1 VLEEIRIRGLGVIDD
16 ATLEL
21 GPGLTVVTGETGAG
35 KTMVVSGLYLLF
47 GGRADPTRVRSGSG
61 RAVVDGRLRLPA
73 DSPVLGRA
81 RDAGADVDEDGSLLL
96 SRAIAVEGRS
106 RAFLGGSAV
115 PVGVLAELAEAV
127 LTVHG
132 QADQMRLLRPAE
144 QRAALDR
151 YAGSPVAELL
161 DQHRAAYQRWQ
172 QLVADLADRTA
183 RVREMSREADL
194 LRHGLAEIAAVRPE
208 PGEDERL
215 TAEATRLAHADA
227 LRVAAQ
233 TAHDALAG
241 DPADPARDDVPDV
254 AALLAV
260 ARHALAHELGT
271 DAELGALE
279 KRCAELGY
287 LAADLAAD
295 LASYLER
302 LDADPAR
309 LAEVEDRRAAL
320 KGLTRKY
327 AETADGVLAWAADA
341 EARLSRLDVSEEVLA
356 ALAAD
361 RDAAEAEV
369 AAVAG
374 RLSNARAVAAEGF
387 AAGVTAELA
396 GLAMAQAAV
405 RVQLRRRPPG
415 PAVPVVRLDGELVAV
430 GPDGVD
436 EVEILLRP
444 HPGAPALPIQKG
456 ASGGELSRVMLAVE
470 VVFAGADPVPT
481 MVFDEVD
488 AGVGGRAAVE
498 VGRRLARL
506 ARRHQVVVVTHLPQ
520 VAAYADRHIVVDKAL
535 GDGRRDSAREEHGGR
550 EEDRAR
556 EENGAHEGAGVGEG
570 AGVRERA
577 GAGEEAGAYERS
589 RAGEGG
595 RAGEERPGEEAADAE
610 ARALGLVTRSD
621 VRTIADADRVR
632 ELARMLAGQDGSELG
647 RAHAEELL
655 AAAAAEKASFR

>member
-1 VLEEIRIRGLGVIDD
+1 MLEEIRIRGLGVIDD

-61 RAVVDGRLRLPA
+61 RAVVDGRLRLPS
-73 DSPVLGRA
+73 DSPVLARA

-115 PVGVLAELAEAV
+115 PVGVLAELADAV
-127 LTVHG
+127 LAVHG
-132 QADQMRLLRPAE
+132 QSDQMRLLRPAE

-151 YAGSPVAELL
+151 YAGGPVAELL
-161 DQHRAAYQRWQ
+161 DQHRAAFGRWQ
-172 QLVADLADRTA
+172 QLAADLADRTA
-183 RVREMSREADL
+183 RVRELSREADL

-215 TAEATRLAHADA
+215 SAEATRLAHADA

-233 TAHDALAG
+233 TAHDVLAG
-241 DPADPARDDVPDV
+241 DPADPGRDDVPDV
-254 AALLAV
+254 AALLGV

-279 KRCAELGY
+279 KRCAEVGY
-287 LAADLAAD
+287 LAVDLAAD

-327 AETADGVLAWAADA
+327 AETVDGVLAWAADA
-341 EARLSRLDVSEEVLA
+341 ERRLSQLDVSEDALT
-356 ALAAD
+356 ALASE

-369 AAVAG
+369 AGVAV
-374 RLSNARAVAAEGF
+374 RLSSARAVAAEGF
-387 AAGVTAELA
+387 AAAVTAELA

-405 RVQLRRRPPG
+405 QVELRRRPPSPG
-415 PAVPVVRLDGELVAV
+415 VPALRLGGEFVTV
-430 GPDGVD
+430 GPEGVD

-444 HPGAPALPIQKG
+444 HAGAPALPIQKG

-506 ARRHQVVVVTHLPQ
+506 ARAHQVVVVTHLPQ

-535 GDGRRDSAREEHGGR
+535 
-550 EEDRAR
+550 
-556 EENGAHEGAGVGEG
+556 EGAGWDAELD
-570 AGVRERA
+570 ED
-577 GAGEEAGAYERS
+577 E
-589 RAGEGG
+589 AGEGDG
-595 RAGEERPGEEAADAE
+595 AAAGHKTSAGDGAREDAVGAR

-655 AAAAAEKASFR
+655 AAAAAEKAGFG

>member
-47 GGRADPTRVRSGSG
+47 GGRADPARVRSGSG

-73 DSPVLGRA
+73 DSPVLTRA
-81 RDAGADVDEDGSLLL
+81 RDAGADIDEDGSLLL

-115 PVGVLAELAEAV
+115 PVGLLAELADGV
-127 LTVHG
+127 LAVHG
-132 QADQMRLLRPAE
+132 QSDQLRLLRPAE

-151 YAGSPVAELL
+151 YAGRPVAELL
-161 DQHRAAYQRWQ
+161 VRHRAAYQRWQ
-172 QLVADLADRTA
+172 HLAADLADRTA
-183 RVREMSREADL
+183 RVRELSREADL
-194 LRHGLAEIAAVRPE
+194 LRHGLAEIAAVRAE

-215 TAEATRLAHADA
+215 AAEASRLAHADA

-233 TAHDALAG
+233 TAHDTLAG
-241 DPADPARDDVPDV
+241 DPADPAQDVPDV
-254 AALLAV
+254 AALLGA
-260 ARHALAHELGT
+260 ARRALGHVSGTDPELG
-271 DAELGALE
+271 ELE
-279 KRCAELGY
+279 KRCAEIGY

-295 LASYLER
+295 LASYVER

-309 LAEVEDRRAAL
+309 LAEVEDRRAVL
-320 KGLTRKY
+320 KSLTRKY
-327 AETADGVLAWAADA
+327 AETVDGVLAWAADA
-341 EARLSRLDVSEEVLA
+341 DERLSRLDVSEDALA
-356 ALAAD
+356 ALAGE

-369 AAVAG
+369 AG
-374 RLSNARAVAAEGF
+374 VAAELSAARAAAAERF
-387 AAGVTAELA
+387 AAAVTTELA
-396 GLAMAQAAV
+396 GLAMAQAAIQVEV
-405 RVQLRRRPPG
+405 RHRPPG
-415 PAVPVVRLDGELVAV
+415 PGAPAVHVGGEAVAV

-444 HPGAPALPIQKG
+444 HAGAPALQIQKG
-456 ASGGELSRVMLAVE
+456 VSGGELSRVMLAVE

-506 ARRHQVVVVTHLPQ
+506 ARGHQVLVVTHLPQ
-520 VAAYADRHIVVDKAL
+520 VAAYADRHIVVDKAA
-535 GDGRRDSAREEHGGR
+535 GDGAAGDGVARDGVARDGAARDGAAR
-550 EEDRAR
+550 DRAAR
-556 EENGAHEGAGVGEG
+556 DRAA
-570 AGVRERA
+570 RDRA
-577 GAGEEAGAYERS
+577 GG
-589 RAGEGG
+589 
-595 RAGEERPGEEAADAE
+595 
-610 ARALGLVTRSD
+610 ARARAAKGDASGLVTRSD
-621 VRTIADADRVR
+621 VRTVADADRVR
-632 ELARMLAGQDGSELG
+632 ELARMLAGLDGSELG

-655 AAAAAEKASFR
+655 AAAAADKVAGDG

>member
-16 ATLEL
+16 ATLEF

-35 KTMVVSGLYLLF
+35 KTMVVSGLHLLF
-47 GGRADPTRVRSGSG
+47 GGRADPARVRSGSG
-61 RAVVDGRLRLPA
+61 RAVVDGRLRLPG
-73 DSPVLGRA
+73 DSPLLVRA
-81 RDAGADVDEDGSLLL
+81 RDAGADTDEDGSLLL
-96 SRAIAVEGRS
+96 SRAVAVEGRS

-115 PVGVLAELAEAV
+115 PVGVLAELAEGV
-127 LTVHG
+127 LAVHG
-132 QADQMRLLRPAE
+132 QSDQLRLLRPAE

-151 YAGSPVAELL
+151 YAGRPVTELL
-161 DQHRAAYQRWQ
+161 DRHRAAYQRWRE
-172 QLVADLADRTA
+172 LTADLVDRTT
-183 RVREMSREADL
+183 RIRELSQEADL

-215 TAEATRLAHADA
+215 AAEAARLGHADG

-241 DPADPARDDVPDV
+241 DPEDSGQGDTPDV
-254 AALLAV
+254 AALLGA
-260 ARHALAHELGT
+260 ARHALAYESGT
-271 DAELGALE
+271 DPAVGELE
-279 KRCAELGY
+279 KRTAELGY

-295 LASYLER
+295 LASYLQR

-309 LAEVEDRRAAL
+309 LAEVQDRRAAL
-320 KGLTRKY
+320 TGLTRKY
-327 AETADGVLAWAADA
+327 ADTVDGVLGWAAEAERRLAMLDLSEDA
-341 EARLSRLDVSEEVLA
+341 LV
-356 ALAAD
+356 ALAAE

-369 AAVAG
+369 TGAAA
-374 RLSNARAVAAEGF
+374 RLSAARAEAAERF
-387 AAGVTAELA
+387 SAAVTAELT
-396 GLAMAQAAV
+396 GLAMPQAAV
-405 RVQLRRRPPG
+405 RVELRRRTPSPG
-415 PAVPVVRLDGELVAV
+415 ALAVRLDGEPVAV

-506 ARRHQVVVVTHLPQ
+506 ARGHQVLVVTHLPQ
-520 VAAYADRHIVVDKAL
+520 VAAYADRHIVVDKAT
-535 GDGRRDSAREEHGGR
+535 GDG
-550 EEDRAR
+550 
-556 EENGAHEGAGVGEG
+556 
-570 AGVRERA
+570 
-577 GAGEEAGAYERS
+577 
-589 RAGEGG
+589 
-595 RAGEERPGEEAADAE
+595 DAE
-610 ARALGLVTRSD
+610 GLVTRSD
-621 VRTIADADRVR
+621 VRTIDDADRLR
-632 ELARMLAGQDGSELG
+632 ELARMLAGLEGSELG

-655 AAAAAEKASFR
+655 EAAAADKAGFTG